1 MIQNLVLKKLN
12 ARKQVAYDI
21 MNLNKVKVRKD
32 QKKLYVQEKRT
43 KYDLVSSLFMINI

>member
-21 MNLNKVKVRKD
+21 MKLNKQKVRKD
-32 QKKLYVQEKRT
+32 QKKLYVQKKRT
-43 KYDLVSSLFMINI
+43 HYDVVSNLFMVNI